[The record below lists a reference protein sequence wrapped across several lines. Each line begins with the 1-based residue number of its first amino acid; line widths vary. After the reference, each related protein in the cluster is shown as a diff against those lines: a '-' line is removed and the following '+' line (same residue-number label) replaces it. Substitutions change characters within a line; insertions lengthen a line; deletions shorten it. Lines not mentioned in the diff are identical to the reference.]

1 MAIGILHCIIQPP
14 RRSMT
19 QILLIQSSS
28 NLASSVSRD
37 LSDAYVTAYKAAHP
51 DAVVTE
57 RDLVASPIPHLG
69 VDLLGGFFGKPES
82 LTEAQR
88 TAVALSD
95 TLVEEITTA
104 SLIVIGVPMYNFS
117 IPSALK
123 AWIDHVIRA
132 GRTFNYTAEGPKGLV
147 IGKKAVLFLASGG
160 VYSDGPYK
168 PYDFQETYLRAILGF
183 IGITDVT
190 VVRAEGLAM
199 GPDAATKAVADARA
213 KAAALDL

>member
-1 MAIGILHCIIQPP
+1 
-14 RRSMT
+14 MT
-19 QILLIQSSS
+19 NILLIQSSS

-37 LSDAYVTAYKAAHP
+37 LSETYVKDYRAAHP
-51 DAVVTE
+51 DATLTE

-69 VDLLGGFFGKPES
+69 VDLLGGFFGKPEA
-82 LTEAQR
+82 LTEPQK
-88 TAVALSD
+88 TALALSD
-95 TLVEEITTA
+95 TLVDEVMAA

-132 GRTFNYTAEGPKGLV
+132 GRTFHYTAEGPAGLV
-147 IGKKAVLFLASGG
+147 TGKKAVLFLAAGG

-190 VVRAEGLAM
+190 VVRAEGLAL
-199 GPDAATKAVADARA
+199 GPESATKAVADARA

>member
-1 MAIGILHCIIQPP
+1 
-14 RRSMT
+14 MT
-19 QILLIQSSS
+19 HILLIQSSS

-37 LSDAYVTAYKAAHP
+37 LAESYVKDYKAAHP
-51 DAVVTE
+51 DATVTE
-57 RDLVASPIPHLG
+57 RDLVTAPIPHLG
-69 VDLLGGFFGKPES
+69 VDLLGGMFGKPEA
-82 LTEAQR
+82 LTEEQAK
-88 TAVALSD
+88 ALALSNA
-95 TLVEEITTA
+95 LVDEIEAA

-132 GRTFNYTAEGPKGLV
+132 GRTFRYTATGPEGLV
-147 IGKKAVLFLASGG
+147 HGKKVVLFLASGG

-168 PYDFQETYLRAILGF
+168 PYDFQETYLRTILGF
-183 IGITDVT
+183 IGLTDLT

-213 KAAALDL
+213 RAAALDL

>member
-1 MAIGILHCIIQPP
+1 M
-14 RRSMT
+14 S

-37 LSDAYVTAYKAAHP
+37 LAGTYVKDYVAAHP
-51 DAVVTE
+51 DATVTE
-57 RDLVASPIPHLG
+57 RDLVSAPVPHLG
-69 VDLLGGFFGKPES
+69 VDLLGGFFGKPEA
-82 LTEAQR
+82 LTEAQK
-88 TAVALSD
+88 TALALSD
-95 TLVEEITTA
+95 TLVDEVMAA

-132 GRTFNYTAEGPKGLV
+132 GRTFQYTAEGPKGLV
-147 IGKKAVLFLASGG
+147 TGKKAVLFLASGG

-199 GPDAATKAVADARA
+199 GPDAATKAVGDARA
-213 KAAALDL
+213 KAAALNL

>member
-1 MAIGILHCIIQPP
+1 
-14 RRSMT
+14 MT
-19 QILLIQSSS
+19 HILLIESSS

-37 LSDAYVTAYKAAHP
+37 LSESYVKGYTAAHA
-51 DAVVTE
+51 DTTVTE

-69 VDLLGGFFGKPES
+69 VDLLGGMFGKPETMS
-82 LTEAQR
+82 EAQKSAL
-88 TAVALSD
+88 AVSDALVD
-95 TLVEEITTA
+95 EIFAA
-104 SLIVIGVPMYNFS
+104 SMIVIGVPMYNFG

-132 GRTFNYTAEGPKGLV
+132 GRTFQYTAEGPKGLV
-147 IGKKAVLFLASGG
+147 TGKKAVLFLASGG
-160 VYSDGPYK
+160 VYTDGPYK
-168 PYDFQETYLRAILGF
+168 SYDFQETYLRSILGF

-213 KAAALDL
+213 KATALDL